1 MGAEAERSGFGKE
14 EAADNQRVYAG
25 AEITAHRMA
34 RGEHQR
40 FPEEIERSV
49 EQYRGGSAF
58 AKAAQKSCEER
69 IYTGSNYMKA
79 NSIARQE
86 IIRKFFTMLRPNAT
100 HIGHITSWRSENEIL
115 PSIVLRH

>member
-1 MGAEAERSGFGKE
+1 MGAEAERSGFGEK
-14 EAADNQRVYAG
+14 EAADDKRIRAG
-25 AEITAHRMA
+25 AKITAHRMA
-34 RGEHQR
+34 WREHQR

-49 EQYRGGSAF
+49 EQDRGGSAF

-69 IYTGSNYMKA
+69 IYKGSNYMKA

-86 IIRKFFTMLRPNAT
+86 IIRKFFTMLRPDAT
-100 HIGHITSWRSENEIL
+100 HIGHIKSGRSENEIL

>member
-1 MGAEAERSGFGKE
+1 
-14 EAADNQRVYAG
+14 
-25 AEITAHRMA
+25 MA
-34 RGEHQR
+34 WGEHQR

-49 EQYRGGSAF
+49 EQDRCGSAF
-58 AKAAQKSCEER
+58 AEAAQESCKER
-69 IYTGSNYMKA
+69 IDAGGDYMEA

-86 IIRKFFTMLRPNAT
+86 IICEFLTMLRPDAT